1 MKYNKLIRDKAL
13 EYIKQKGG
21 VPIFH
26 IANSDEYWQKLKEKL
41 LEEVGEYLNDDTSIR
56 EIADILEVIDAI
68 CEYRN
73 FDQEEVRIIKEK
85 KAQELGKFKEKIIL
99 DES

>member
-26 IANSDEYWQKLKEKL
+26 IANNDEYWQKLKEKL

-68 CEYRN
+68 CEHRK
-73 FDQEEVRIIKEK
+73 FSQEEVRIIKEK